1 MRILLVHP
9 SVLNDTAQP
18 PLGVAYVAS
27 YLKAVAKQ
35 DVVLLDLGPQQ
46 RSRALNIL
54 NEEIQKFRPDI
65 VGVSF
70 LTTQYELAA
79 EFFEAAK
86 AYDKDIVTV
95 AGGVHTS
102 AMPEEVLGQP
112 AVDFVVC
119 GEGEITMTELADAL
133 GRGMTAFDG
142 ITGLGFKKDGRAV
155 INPRREPIMDL
166 DTLPP
171 PLWEHLSGN
180 RYTDLSFRYAGAGS
194 KETEHK
200 EVRFFPVLTAR
211 GCPNH
216 CNFCAVN
223 VVSNGKLRFRKPEE
237 VFKEIKWLH
246 DDYGARYFQVID
258 DTATVKKKNMI
269 ALCQMIIDSGMNIK
283 WGCKSRVN
291 SVDIELLGYMR
302 RAGCRLISFG
312 VESGDPEILK
322 KIGKNINLDQVKSA
336 FGMTREMGMLTEA
349 YFMVGNM
356 GETWKSVNR
365 TIDFLKIL
373 EADYVS
379 CSITVPFPGT
389 ALYGIVK
396 EKGWLKENDYSKFN
410 AAFHFVG
417 DPLPIMR
424 TDDMSPRELLKA
436 YYKVNRSLV
445 IKKMATAY
453 GRGFYLNP
461 TFYKREILFRMRSMG
476 ARRLS
481 SVMYNLL
488 AAGARS

>member
-1 MRILLVHP
+1 
-9 SVLNDTAQP
+9 
-18 PLGVAYVAS
+18 
-27 YLKAVAKQ
+27 
-35 DVVLLDLGPQQ
+35 
-46 RSRALNIL
+46 
-54 NEEIQKFRPDI
+54 
-65 VGVSF
+65 
-70 LTTQYELAA
+70 
-79 EFFEAAK
+79 
-86 AYDKDIVTV
+86 
-95 AGGVHTS
+95 
-102 AMPEEVLGQP
+102 
-112 AVDFVVC
+112 
-119 GEGEITMTELADAL
+119 
-133 GRGMTAFDG
+133 
-142 ITGLGFKKDGRAV
+142 
-155 INPRREPIMDL
+155 
-166 DTLPP
+166 
-171 PLWEHLSGN
+171 
-180 RYTDLSFRYAGAGS
+180 
-194 KETEHK
+194 
-200 EVRFFPVLTAR
+200 
-211 GCPNH
+211 
-216 CNFCAVN
+216 
-223 VVSNGKLRFRKPEE
+223 
-237 VFKEIKWLH
+237 
-246 DDYGARYFQVID
+246 
-258 DTATVKKKNMI
+258 
-269 ALCQMIIDSGMNIK
+269 
-283 WGCKSRVN
+283 
-291 SVDIELLGYMR
+291 MR

-322 KIGKNINLDQVKSA
+322 KIGKNINLEQVKSA